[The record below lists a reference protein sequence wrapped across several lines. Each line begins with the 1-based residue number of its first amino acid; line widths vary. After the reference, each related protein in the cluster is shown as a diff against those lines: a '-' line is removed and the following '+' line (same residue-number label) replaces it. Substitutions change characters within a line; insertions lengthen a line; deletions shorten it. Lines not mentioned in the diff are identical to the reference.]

1 MEEKRAREA
10 AEQAEF
16 ATARRARLCE
26 ACVEALLEGIFFACC
41 YAFAVARLYYIIGDE
56 RGKFVRCYGEGQR
69 CVRFGSPRRAWSTPL
84 LRVRCP
90 WLMVRPPKAIRL
102 CPVQDSQKRPI
113 RRACCTALGCW
124 EIDGRVII

>member
-10 AEQAEF
+10 AEEAEF

-26 ACVEALLEGIFFACC
+26 ACVKALLQGIFFACC
-41 YAFAVARLYYIIGDE
+41 YAFAVARLHYIIGDE
-56 RGKFVRCYGEGQR
+56 FVRCCGEGQR

-84 LRVRCP
+84 LRVRCS

-102 CPVQDSQKRPI
+102 CPVLDSQKRPI
-113 RRACCTALGCW
+113 RRACCTALCGW
-124 EIDGRVII
+124 EIDGGVII